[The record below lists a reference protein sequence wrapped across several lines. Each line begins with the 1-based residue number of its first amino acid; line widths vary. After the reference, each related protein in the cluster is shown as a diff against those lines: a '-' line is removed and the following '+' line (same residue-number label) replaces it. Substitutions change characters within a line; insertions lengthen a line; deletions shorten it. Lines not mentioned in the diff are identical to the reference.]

1 MEAEK
6 YAKRFGIVLEG
17 DVVVKGKK
25 EYLVSKDVQAM
36 ADKIPL
42 EPFSLGLPL
51 GEMSDKGFK
60 ASFALLDML
69 KESDNHIIVSDD
81 AEWFFTCGRDVFMD
95 KVMYEGELQ
104 SPFLVLNQ
112 RKEVLGLG
120 RKEKDGKKEII
131 KNLFD
136 RGDFLRREQKK
147 SRGKSKKV
155 KR

>member
-6 YAKRFGIVLEG
+6 YAERFGIKLEG
-17 DVVVKGKK
+17 NIVLKGKK
-25 EYLVSKDVQAM
+25 EYLVPGTVQAL

-42 EPFSLGLPL
+42 EPFSLGVPL
-51 GEMSDKGFK
+51 GEVSDKGFK
-60 ASFALLDML
+60 ATFALLDLL
-69 KESDNHIIVSDD
+69 KETKNHIIISDE

-95 KVMYEGELQ
+95 KIVSEGELNP
-104 SPFLVLNQ
+104 PFLVMNEH
-112 RKEVLGLG
+112 KEVLGLG

-147 SRGKSKKV
+147 KKGKSKKV
-155 KR
+155 R